1 MSKKNAKIDKMSENV
16 NNSDKKGL
24 EGWEDSIKIKNM
36 KKIRKKVWQKI
47 NDVIQWGCG
56 HVKNITKSWKK

>member
-16 NNSDKKGL
+16 NNSYKKGL

-47 NDVIQWGCG
+47 NDIIQ
-56 HVKNITKSWKK
+56 